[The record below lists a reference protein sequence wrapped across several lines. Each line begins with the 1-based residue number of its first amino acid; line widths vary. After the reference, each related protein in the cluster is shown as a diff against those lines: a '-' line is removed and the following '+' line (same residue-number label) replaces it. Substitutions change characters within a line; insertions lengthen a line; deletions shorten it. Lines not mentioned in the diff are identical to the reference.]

1 MKIKLMIALA
11 LASTST
17 FAAQLDAKFLR
28 ALNVV
33 EASGKHGNIV
43 GDNGKALGG
52 YQIHK
57 IYWQDAVQYDKSIGG
72 KYQDVTNKA
81 YAEKVVTAY
90 LNRYAKQAISS
101 NDYETL
107 ARIHN
112 GGPKGAK
119 KTATTGYWQK
129 VKKVLDN

>member
-1 MKIKLMIALA
+1 MIKYLFALMV
-11 LASTST
+11 SVTVGQS
-17 FAAQLDAKFLR
+17 AQLDAKFLR
-28 ALNVV
+28 ALNMV
-33 EASGKHGNIV
+33 EASGKSGNIV

-81 YAEKVVTAY
+81 YAEKIVTAY
-90 LNRYAKQAISS
+90 LNRYAKQAVLS